1 MANNYDFKQLSK
13 EIHHP
18 AYKTKAAD
26 FRHVKTEFVNQIWTA
41 DLIDMNSVVKYNDR
55 FSYILVVLDIAS
67 RYAWAVPLVNKDAKT
82 VLDAFNK
89 IFAEAGAKP
98 KLIWSDSGKEFYNKL
113 AQKQF
118 DKDGIK
124 IYSTFGP
131 HKASIIE
138 RFNRT
143 LKGWMFKAFTANNDK
158 TWINILPN
166 LIKKYNDKFHKGI
179 NAIPAKV
186 YALEDNP
193 HYNFPDENPKKM
205 KQKFKVGDFVRVSK
219 TKMIFEKGYTANW
232 TIEVFKVIE
241 VLPTTPPTY
250 KLEDLQGKD
259 ITGSFY
265 GNELLKTKMTENI
278 YLINEVLKERKK
290 GNKKE
295 YFVSWL
301 GYPKSANSWV
311 GQDDIDDV

>member
-1 MANNYDFKQLSK
+1 
-13 EIHHP
+13 
-18 AYKTKAAD
+18 
-26 FRHVKTEFVNQIWTA
+26 
-41 DLIDMNSVVKYNDR
+41 
-55 FSYILVVLDIAS
+55 
-67 RYAWAVPLVNKDAKT
+67 
-82 VLDAFNK
+82 
-89 IFAEAGAKP
+89 
-98 KLIWSDSGKEFYNKL
+98 
-113 AQKQF
+113 
-118 DKDGIK
+118 
-124 IYSTFGP
+124 
-131 HKASIIE
+131 
-138 RFNRT
+138 
-143 LKGWMFKAFTANNDK
+143 
-158 TWINILPN
+158 
-166 LIKKYNDKFHKGI
+166 
-179 NAIPAKV
+179 
-186 YALEDNP
+186 
-193 HYNFPDENPKKM
+193 
-205 KQKFKVGDFVRVSK
+205 
-219 TKMIFEKGYTANW
+219 MIFEKGYTANW